1 MESHFHK
8 CSGVHFGEPDMIVSD
23 GNEVKG
29 EGISEVDRY
38 GKSEMGRGDLCN
50 LFRLL
55 SILYNY

>member
-1 MESHFHK
+1 
-8 CSGVHFGEPDMIVSD
+8 MIVSD